1 MFFRAVMKADLLWEC
16 QSPQTSQTPSSMI
29 QLKDI
34 SDIQRVD
41 LKPFCL
47 EVEANNKASRSAILK

>member
-1 MFFRAVMKADLLWEC
+1 MFLRFTLGSRRID
-16 QSPQTSQTPSSMI
+16 QTSQTPANII

-47 EVEANNKASRSAILK
+47 EVEANGKVSPQNGLLSDMN